1 MERTRKMPIKRQ
13 KVVSKILLTL
23 VFENYSRLFQL
34 KPAVFIAL
42 FQLNTKIT
50 EGIKRQAQALR
61 VFFGNLHPLG
71 SIPSKKLV
79 LFILLR
85 FQECLSV

>member
-23 VFENYSRLFQL
+23 VSENYSRLFQL

-50 EGIKRQAQALR
+50 EGNKTPSSSPAGFLR
-61 VFFGNLHPLG
+61 ESPPFG
-71 SIPSKKLV
+71 
-79 LFILLR
+79 
-85 FQECLSV
+85 